1 MCLAAAKEISCYLY
15 RQWSEPQAHLPITLG
30 SLQMTGWFAMCGSK
44 DCQRTLGNCL
54 KTQPVSYIFMINL
67 VSIPSGKRM
76 SMTLKKKRK
85 RKRFMYLIETGFN
98 LMPLDQLLEFF
109 IYVNEILRV
118 VAYCYSVVVPSY
130 WTQRLRLPLD
140 RILNKIINL
149 NGKLE
154 KELWMEQR
162 WNSNLHQRQ

>member
-1 MCLAAAKEISCYLY
+1 MIWAPSTSPNYPRVSPNDRLVCNVWFQRLPEDIRGLFENATSVIYLHDK
-15 RQWSEPQAHLPITLG
+15 SGFH
-30 SLQMTGWFAMCGSK
+30 
-44 DCQRTLGNCL
+44 
-54 KTQPVSYIFMINL
+54 
-67 VSIPSGKRM
+67 SIRKNNVYDI
-76 SMTLKKKRK
+76 KKK

-98 LMPLDQLLEFF
+98 LMPLDQPLEFF

-118 VAYCYSVVVPSY
+118 VTYCYSVVEPSY